1 MASWVVAALPL
12 HCYRLHPHPPICSSP
27 QALERQ
33 EVYSGQRALP
43 LAIHCRTN
51 LLVHNKLQV
60 QVIEIQT
67 YPSQTYWFLDLV
79 LDFVSVIE
87 PGLGNGEACSRC
99 EDKED

>member
-1 MASWVVAALPL
+1 MASTVVAGLPL
-12 HCYRLHPHPPICSSP
+12 RCYHLHPHPPICSSP

-43 LAIHCRTN
+43 LAFHCRTN

-67 YPSQTYWFLDLV
+67 YPSQTYWFIVLA
-79 LDFVSVIE
+79 LDFVGVIA